1 MIDDGPC
8 TNVRVVKDVS
18 VAEGDVG
25 FDGASLADDGGLDV
39 GVVGDAGVCADER
52 VGADFA
58 CTVCWFVGRD
68 IGKGGKGER

>member
-25 FDGASLADDGGLDV
+25 FDSASLADDGGLDV
-39 GVVGDAGVCADER
+39 GVVGDAGVRADER
-52 VGADFA
+52 VGADFG
-58 CTVCWFVGRD
+58 CTVCIVYM
-68 IGKGGKGER
+68 